1 MLAPEDFI
9 YIAVY
14 MLLSV
19 LIIVY
24 CKLCKIKNCQAVSG
38 VTLFSVMYWL
48 FFFSDAFVR

>member
-1 MLAPEDFI
+1 MLVPEDFI

-24 CKLCKIKNCQAVSG
+24 CKLCKIKNSQAVCG

-48 FFFSDAFVR
+48 FFFSDAFVK